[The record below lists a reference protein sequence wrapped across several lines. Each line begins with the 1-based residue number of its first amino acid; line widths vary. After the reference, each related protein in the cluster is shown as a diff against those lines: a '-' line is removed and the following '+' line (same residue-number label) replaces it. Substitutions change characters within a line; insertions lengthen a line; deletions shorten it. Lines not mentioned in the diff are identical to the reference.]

1 MGLGA
6 WCDYG
11 TDTLTASRD
20 RGSTDRPSGWS
31 PIPGGRAAPATGS
44 GQALHFRVEEFATLS
59 DGVRLTLSEDR
70 GWTTSIHTV
79 QAGLPPDPWAHLSV
93 EAIVNDVHN
102 VLLPDDAEES
112 GDEHPWAVLTARI
125 RAFGVETSPEQLR
138 ELPYVVI
145 LSARLRA
152 RVSAPD

>member
-6 WCDYG
+6 WCDYV
-11 TDTLTASRD
+11 TDTLTD
-20 RGSTDRPSGWS
+20 
-31 PIPGGRAAPATGS
+31 GRAAAATGS

-59 DGVRLTLSEDR
+59 DGGRLTLSEDR
-70 GWTTSIHTV
+70 GWTSSIHTV
-79 QAGLPPDPWAHLSV
+79 PAGLPPPDPWAYLSV

-102 VLLPDDAEES
+102 VVLPDDAEET

-125 RAFGVETSPEQLR
+125 RALGVETSPEQLR

-145 LSARLRA
+145 LSERLRT
-152 RVSAPD
+152 RVSASG